1 MSSVNDFVI
10 EEDGSLIEYNGNDSD
25 VIVPDGVTV
34 IYRSAF
40 WKNKNLKS
48 IKIPNSVKDIDE
60 SAFENCINLTNVTL
74 PDGLKVINVDVF
86 KNCESLK
93 SIIIPNGVTRIG
105 VSAFEG
111 CSSLSS
117 ISFPNSLKKISSD
130 AFESCAFTDVTL
142 PDGLVVIGSGAFKWC
157 IELKNIS
164 IPSSVEVIEF
174 CAFERCKSLDNI
186 EFPDSVKKFG
196 SDESEYC
203 KSLNYTVFPDSVKEI
218 GREAFFGCDLSTVVL
233 SASTSAYSNS
243 FSCINVYRIGRG
255 PLRDCSG
262 DVIITPD
269 LFVIENGVLHGYLGR
284 DEEVFIPDGVKV
296 IKENAFSDD
305 RDKKNIKSIKIP
317 NSVKVIEDRAFED
330 CYSLRN
336 LYIPASVEK
345 IGKTI
350 CKMNDNM
357 SRLINIEVD
366 ENNKYYSSLDGNLY
380 NKDKT
385 KLLQYAVGKKDSTF
399 IIPDG
404 VVSVEESVFESNESL
419 NTVKIPNSVV
429 CIKEDAF
436 RFCYGLSE
444 ILIPDSVKEIGY
456 EAFCACYSLKT
467 VKIGSGLQK
476 TDGAFYDCPYV
487 ENICIKDV
495 AQYCNIKFGQ
505 NIGDFDNDGYKLY
518 LNGNLVT
525 ELIIPEGVTVI
536 PSLAFYKC
544 NSIENVVLPKSLS
557 KIEKGAFGIRRP
569 FNSSHIDVYY
579 RGTEEEWSK
588 VDNESLEDAKMH
600 FNFKQEE
607 SADVHTDK
615 PTSLSSN
622 NDVLFEV
629 SDLMGKSKSDRE
641 ILDIL
646 KGKNISVKDILDA
659 TAKVLY
665 KNSEMIKSFCDS
677 KIVPKID
684 ELLQKDYSVGECLNR
699 LYKIYPRVLVNRAM
713 CDRLYNEDIKL

>member
-10 EEDGSLIEYNGNDSD
+10 EEDGSLKEYNGNDSD
-25 VIVPDGVTV
+25 VVVPDGVTK
-34 IYRSAF
+34 IYIDAF
-40 WKNKNLKS
+40 WENKNLKS

-60 SAFENCINLTNVTL
+60 NAFENCINLTNVTL
-74 PDGLKVINVDVF
+74 PDGLKVISADVF
-86 KNCESLK
+86 RNCKNLK
-93 SIIIPNGVTRIG
+93 SIIIPDGVIRIG

-111 CSSLSS
+111 CSRLTS
-117 ISFPNSLKKISSD
+117 ISFPNSLKEIRSH
-130 AFESCAFTDVTL
+130 AFDSCAFTDVTF
-142 PDGLVVIGSGAFKWC
+142 PDGLVVIGYGAFKWC
-157 IELKNIS
+157 TELKNIS

-196 SDESEYC
+196 SEESEHY
-203 KSLNYTVFPDSVKEI
+203 KSLNYTVFPDSVKKI
-218 GREAFFGCDLSTVVL
+218 GSEAFFGCGLSTVVL
-233 SASTSAYSNS
+233 SANTRAASNA
-243 FSCINVYRIGRG
+243 FSCVNVYQIGEG
-255 PLRDCSG
+255 PLSDCSD

-284 DEEVFIPDGVKV
+284 DEEVVIPDGVKI
-296 IKENAFSDD
+296 IKEEAFTDVD
-305 RDKKNIKSIKIP
+305 DKKNIKSIKIS
-317 NSVKVIEDRAFED
+317 NSVKVIEDCAFRD
-330 CYSLRN
+330 CFSLRN

-345 IGKTI
+345 IGKSI
-350 CKMNDNM
+350 CKMDDNM

-385 KLLQYAVGKKDSTF
+385 KLLQYAVGKEDFTF
-399 IIPDG
+399 TIPDG
-404 VVSVEESVFESNESL
+404 VVSIEESAFMSDESL
-419 NTVKIPNSVV
+419 STVKIPNSVV
-429 CIKEDAF
+429 YIKDDAF
-436 RFCYGLSE
+436 RFCNDLSE

-456 EAFCACYSLKT
+456 EVFCACYSLRT
-467 VKIGSGLQK
+467 IKIGSGLQK

-495 AQYCNIKFGQ
+495 AQYCNIKFRQ
-505 NIGDFDNDGYKLY
+505 NIGDFDNNGYKLY

-536 PSLAFYKC
+536 PRLAFYEC

-557 KIEKGAFGIRRP
+557 KIEKSAFGIG
-569 FNSSHIDVYY
+569 NYGSTSHLDVYY

-615 PTSLSSN
+615 PISLSSN

-699 LYKIYPRVLVNRAM
+699 LYKIYPRVLVNKAM